1 MVSQEHIGFQGT
13 VPGDAG
19 VHPVYGVGVEVSS
32 WQEGGDDD
40 FAGWEGGGGFFNNS
54 PE

>member
-13 VPGDAG
+13 VPGGAG
-19 VHPVYGVGVEVSS
+19 IHPGDSVGVEVSS

-40 FAGWEGGGGFFNNS
+40 SDGWEGGGGFFSQS